1 VVKKIFHLIL
11 VLVAGVLAFYAY
23 QKFFPSEEKRIRLL
37 LTDLAGV
44 ASFSANEKPLTRLAS
59 ANQLAGF
66 FSANAEINVQLPVEG
81 SRSIQGR
88 DEILQ
93 VALAARSN
101 LHGVQVEFLDT
112 IVTLD
117 PERQSA
123 TAELTAKIT
132 QPGQRDFGVQELKF
146 QLKKID
152 GAWRIIRLDTV
163 RTLGMFIPG
172 DHAVMNL

>member
-1 VVKKIFHLIL
+1 MVKRIVYL
-11 VLVAGVLAFYAY
+11 VLLIVAGVLAYFGY

-37 LTDLAGV
+37 LTDVAEV
-44 ASFSANEKPLTRLAS
+44 ASFPANEKPLNRLAS
-59 ANQLAGF
+59 ANRLAGF

-81 SRSIQGR
+81 SRTIQGR

-93 VALAARSN
+93 VALAARSR
-101 LHGVQVEFLDT
+101 LSGVRVEFLDT

-117 PERQSA
+117 PEKQSA

-132 QPGQRDFGVQELKF
+132 QSGQRDFGVQELKF

-152 GAWRIIRLDTV
+152 GTWRITRVDTV
-163 RTLGMFIPG
+163 RTLGM
-172 DHAVMNL
+172 